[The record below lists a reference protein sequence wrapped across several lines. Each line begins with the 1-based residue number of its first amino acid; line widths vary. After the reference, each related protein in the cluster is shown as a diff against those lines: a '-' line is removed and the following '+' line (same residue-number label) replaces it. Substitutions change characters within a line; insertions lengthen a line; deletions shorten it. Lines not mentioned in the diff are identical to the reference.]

1 MRKGGPLRALLPPSL
16 AVLLGGCT
24 LALGT
29 DGFRAL
35 TEEGARRLR
44 VAEEAPPAPFLVLE
58 DMRGAE
64 VPLGRGPAA
73 PGGPA
78 AVEFVYAT
86 CPDVCVAAAADFARL
101 RDRLVAA
108 GLGGRARLLSVSFD
122 PRDGPAELRDY
133 GERHGADGRT
143 WTVARPLPGDLPR
156 LLRGYGLRVIPDGW
170 GGFQHN
176 AAIHVV
182 DGEGRLVGIFDT
194 ADVDGAFRALAELR

>member
-1 MRKGGPLRALLPPSL
+1 MRAGGARAALLPPLL
-16 AVLLGGCT
+16 AVLLGASA

-44 VAEEAPPAPFLVLE
+44 VAEDAPPVPALVLE
-58 DMRGAE
+58 DMGGGALF
-64 VPLGRGPAA
+64 LGPGAAGP
-73 PGGPA
+73 PA

-101 RDRLVAA
+101 RDRIVAA
-108 GLGGRARLLSVSFD
+108 GLGGGVRLLSVSFD
-122 PRDGPAELRDY
+122 SRDGPAELRDY
-133 GERHGADGRT
+133 GERHGADGET
-143 WTVARPLPGDLPR
+143 WTVARTRPEDLPELR
-156 LLRGYGLRVIPDGW
+156 RGYGLRVIPDGW
-170 GGFQHN
+170 GGFRHN

-182 DGEGRLVGIFDT
+182 DGAGRLVGIFDT

>member
-1 MRKGGPLRALLPPSL
+1 MREGGPLRRLFPPLLAL
-16 AVLLGGCT
+16 LLGGAG

-44 VAEEAPPAPFLVLE
+44 VAEETPPAPLLVLE

-64 VPLGRGPAA
+64 SRLGHD
-73 PGGPA
+73 PGTRARPA

-101 RDRLVAA
+101 RDRVVEA
-108 GLGGRARLLSVSFD
+108 GLGGRVRLLSVSFD
-122 PRDGPAELRDY
+122 PRDGPAELQDY
-133 GERHGADGRT
+133 GKRHGADGRT
-143 WTVARPLPGDLPR
+143 WTVARIPPADLPR
-156 LLRGYGLRVIPDGW
+156 LRRGYGLRVIPDGW

-176 AAIHVV
+176 AAIHVL
-182 DGEGRLVGIFDT
+182 DGEGRLVAIFDT
-194 ADVDGAFRALAELR
+194 ADVDGAFRALAGLR